1 MAIGPTKT
9 STGRNGLSLSTIL
22 ATIAV
27 LGIVVIT
34 GQILQPQSG
43 QASPSTGIAASDPSL
58 PPSSPAPSSPSA
70 PLDLIPSA
78 VPDEAKALMS
88 STSWAARDPETGDT
102 VFGLIGKSGERVSA
116 QGLVTSD
123 WGMPIVAS
131 PQADGSVNVLRAT
144 LGSSTPEIVG
154 TVKAVDETVIATADP
169 DGIGA
174 YLFGPTTGLWFLDA
188 DGGSKQLSA
197 GVSPRDFD
205 DGPFGLGEFEWSATG
220 DTLAASACSQ
230 VTCTVLVLERSTGVV
245 RRIDD
250 FVFIAV
256 TDAHLLGY
264 PDQSDRRWR
273 TLTLVDN
280 SVAPVGN
287 SIDVAFDGY
296 AVSATEVLI
305 YGANHAGKS
314 LDIAIVDAS
323 AGSERLVAAVPV
335 SSDRLVA
342 QLWRSDNWAVLS
354 PSDGLGVIGAIQRG
368 GDMWDLLNLTTG
380 SIIPKS
386 VPVGFK

>member
-1 MAIGPTKT
+1 MAIGPTNT

-27 LGIVVIT
+27 LGIVVIS
-34 GQILQPQSG
+34 GQILRPQSG
-43 QASPSTGIAASDPSL
+43 QASPSTGIAASDPSM

-78 VPDEAKALMS
+78 VSDDAKALMS
-88 STSWAARDPETGDT
+88 STLWAARDPESGDT
-102 VFGLIGKSGERVSA
+102 LFGLIGKSGERVSA

-123 WGMPIVAS
+123 WGTPIIAS
-131 PQADGSVNVLRAT
+131 PQVDGSVKVLRAT
-144 LGSSTPEIVG
+144 LGSSTPETVG
-154 TVKAVDETVIATADP
+154 TVKGVGETVIATADP
-169 DGIGA
+169 DGNGA

-188 DGGSKQLSA
+188 NGSSEQLSA
-197 GVSPRDFD
+197 GVSARDFD

-220 DTLAASACSQ
+220 KTLAASACSE
-230 VTCTVLVLERSTGVV
+230 VTCTVFVLEKSTGVV
-245 RRIDD
+245 RRIDG

-256 TDAHLLGY
+256 SDAQLLGY
-264 PDQSDRRWR
+264 PDQFDRRWR
-273 TLTLVDN
+273 MLTLADN
-280 SVAPVGN
+280 SVALVGK

-296 AVSATEVLI
+296 SVGRTQILI
-305 YGANHAGKS
+305 YGANHAEKS
-314 LDIAIVDAS
+314 LDIAIVDPSAS
-323 AGSERLVAAVPV
+323 TEKLVAAVPV

-342 QLWRSDNWAVLS
+342 QLWRSDKWAVLS

-368 GDMWDLLNLTTG
+368 GDMWDLLDLATG
-380 SIIPKS
+380 TIIPKS